1 MSTRSGRVRQ
11 SIIEPSPP
19 RTRKGVSP
27 PRSPA
32 RTRKSSPSRSSTIK
46 SAPSPSRKS
55 PTRKSPSRKSTSK
68 NPAPKSPP
76 TPEKESES
84 ILQTS
89 PSKRSV
95 IKSDVD
101 VKLKDLSAKL
111 DFYRNTRS
119 RRFEYSI
126 QDIQSTVSKT
136 ELTTDEKIN
145 GFESHL
151 ATINDDGLK
160 NRKAIEE
167 VPSYRMSRLHNFIEG
182 APELKRSISK
192 SLSKSVSKS
201 IGTISDGEN
210 SDDEL
215 QREKS
220 KSVTRRLAT
229 PLRSNVGKLVTPE
242 YKFEFGGI
250 IGPVLL
256 IILIPLTVFS
266 ILLSC
271 AKYCSHSQLLNLSQY
286 KSPTL
291 WFNYKSLTLVV
302 AQHIIQ
308 AVFVIVPLFGLKVE
322 QSNGNRKK
330 QCFNAFFS
338 SICTVSILFALDY
351 IRIIKVDAILELYLS
366 LASVAY
372 INGVVLAIFLYI
384 RHNGLDKTAL
394 NTYGNTGYFVND
406 FFVGREVYSTIKNL
420 NIKLWISRI
429 SNITTLILLILIF
442 KCGFELP
449 SNDLEKLSLDNY
461 RDFLSKVRLKPT
473 ILLFSMMQLIYVLN
487 FILKEHK
494 IETTFYWQSEGLGYL
509 QTVSSALYPFYFTSI
524 SKYVVD
530 IDLNMST
537 NSLIAALTLFL
548 VGFLIMLLSNSI
560 KHDFRRN
567 PFHPSLAHLD
577 SMPTLHGNKLL
588 VSNLW
593 GIVRHPNYTG
603 DILIHIA
610 LMLPGILTRKP
621 MAALPAILT
630 IVILLHR
637 AWRDHRRCSRRYGA
651 AWQRYCKRVP
661 SVIIP
666 KIL

>member
-1 MSTRSGRVRQ
+1 MSTRSGLIRQ
-11 SIIEPSPP
+11 SVIEPSPP

-32 RTRKSSPSRSSTIK
+32 RTRKISPSRSSTIK
-46 SAPSPSRKS
+46 SAPS

-68 NPAPKSPP
+68 NPAPKSQL
-76 TPEKESES
+76 TPEKESGS
-84 ILQTS
+84 IISTS
-89 PSKRSV
+89 PSKRPA
-95 IKSDVD
+95 IKLDVD
-101 VKLKDLSAKL
+101 VKLKDLSVKL

-126 QDIQSTVSKT
+126 KDIQSTVSKT
-136 ELTTDEKIN
+136 DLTTDEKIN

-151 ATINDDGLK
+151 ATVNDNELK
-160 NRKAIEE
+160 NRKFIEE
-167 VPSYRMSRLHNFIEG
+167 VPSHRSTRLHNFIES
-182 APELKRSISK
+182 APEFRRSISK

-201 IGTISDGEN
+201 IGTLSDGEN

-229 PLRSNVGKLVTPE
+229 PLRSSVGKLVTPE

-256 IILIPLTVFS
+256 IILIPVTVFS

-271 AKYCSHSQLLNLSQY
+271 SKFCSHSQLLNLSEY
-286 KSPTL
+286 KSSTL
-291 WFNYKSLTLVV
+291 WFNNKSLILVV
-302 AQHIIQ
+302 AQYIIQ
-308 AVFVIVPLFGLKVE
+308 AAFVVVPLFGLKVE
-322 QSNGNRKK
+322 QRNGKGNK

-366 LASVAY
+366 LALVAY
-372 INGVVLAIFLYI
+372 INGVLLAIFLYI
-384 RHNGLDKTAL
+384 RSNRLDNRTV
-394 NTYGNTGYFVND
+394 NSYGNTGYSVND
-406 FFVGREVYSTIKNL
+406 FFVGREVYSSIKNL

-429 SNITTLILLILIF
+429 SNITSLILLILIF

-509 QTVSSALYPFYFTSI
+509 QTISSALYPFYFTSI
-524 SKYVVD
+524 SKYVAD

-537 NSLIAALTLFL
+537 NALVAALTLFL
-548 VGFLIMLLSNSI
+548 VGFVIMLLSNNI

-610 LMLPGILTRKP
+610 LTLPGILTRRP

-630 IVILLHR
+630 IVVLLHR
-637 AWRDHRRCSRRYGA
+637 AWRDHGRCSRRYGA

-661 SVIIP
+661 SVVIP